1 MSGTPLDREGHP
13 VGLSVVT
20 VCMNRREHLLATAPR
35 VAAWPHHQEHLIV
48 DWSSRTPL
56 RREELPADPRLR
68 LLRVE
73 GEGRWSP
80 SRAYNFALC
89 QARGA
94 WLMRLDADCWPTD
107 RLDPAS
113 LQAQGP
119 LWVGSGGEG
128 RFGQFL
134 IARER
139 LEAVGGFNEA
149 MRGWG
154 FEDKDLRARLEIQ
167 QGWPLGALP
176 AEAIGVIEHSDE
188 ERMGQARAGAGQA
201 LRRSLG
207 LATMRS
213 SRLGNRLLAAHHPWG
228 AHTPA
233 SRYEETGPD
242 TWRVI
247 ASSVPRPSADTVDE
261 IDHARRLAFWGCFL
275 GIPEVFLADLPLKL
289 VPPSRQGV
297 WPVAWW
303 HRLWWHSGRRLLQ
316 APVAVLSLG
325 RGRLNDLRRGL
336 GPR

>member
-1 MSGTPLDREGHP
+1 MSGNPM
-13 VGLSVVT
+13 GLSVVT
-20 VCMNRREHLLATAPR
+20 VCMNRREHLLTTAPR
-35 VAAWPHHQEHLIV
+35 VAAWLHHHEHLIV

-56 RREELPADPRLR
+56 RREDLPADPRLR

-73 GEGRWSP
+73 GERRWNP
-80 SRAYNFALC
+80 SRAYNFAFG

-94 WLMRLDADCWPTD
+94 WLMRMDADCWPTEA
-107 RLDPAS
+107 LDPGA
-113 LQAQGP
+113 LLAAGP
-119 LWVGSGGEG
+119 VWVGQGGEG

-134 IARER
+134 MARET
-139 LEAVGGFNEA
+139 LETVGGFNEA

-188 ERMGQARAGAGQA
+188 ERMGQAAAGTGQA

-228 AHTPA
+228 ARTPA
-233 SRYEETGPD
+233 SRYEKIGPD

-247 ASSVPRPSADTVDE
+247 PASVPRPAADTVDE
-261 IDHARRLAFWGCFL
+261 IDHARRLAFWSCFL

-289 VPPSRQGV
+289 VPPSRQGN

-316 APVAVLSLG
+316 APVAALSLG
-325 RGRLNDLRRGL
+325 RGRLNDVRRGL
-336 GPR
+336 GQR

>member
-1 MSGTPLDREGHP
+1 MSGEPR
-13 VGLSVVT
+13 GLSVVT
-20 VCMNRREHLLATAPR
+20 VCMNRREHLLATAPQ
-35 VAAWPHHQEHLIV
+35 VAAWPHHSEHLIV

-56 RREELPADPRLR
+56 RRDELPDDPRLR

-80 SRAYNFALC
+80 SRAYNFALG

-94 WLMRLDADCWPTD
+94 WLMRMDADCWPTEA
-107 RLDPAS
+107 LDPGA
-113 LQAQGP
+113 LLAAGP
-119 LWVGSGGEG
+119 LWVGQGGEG

-134 IARER
+134 MARER
-139 LEAVGGFNEA
+139 WEAVGGFNEA

-176 AEAIGVIEHSDE
+176 AEAIGVIEHSNE

-201 LRRSLG
+201 LQRCLG

-228 AHTPA
+228 PRTPA
-233 SRYEETGPD
+233 SRYEKIGPD

-247 ASSVPRPSADTVDE
+247 AASVPRPSPETADE

-289 VPPSRQGV
+289 VPPSRQGH

-303 HRLWWHSGRRLLQ
+303 HRLWWQTGRRLLQ

-325 RGRLNDLRRGL
+325 RGRLTDLRRGL
-336 GPR
+336 GRR